1 MRNKLIII
9 LMFFCGVLFSQDN
22 TFIRTFNVAGM
33 NGGLALAVMEDG
45 GFVGTGQH
53 SHNGGTCYTYVYRI
67 DECGNI
73 LWFNLYNS
81 GGGGVSIDATSDSG
95 VVISASNG
103 NVIKID
109 QDGIP
114 EWQRTFSPSFGG
126 YVTSVIQTSDDGY
139 LVGSQSGYL
148 AKLDPVGNVIW
159 GANLSGGAI
168 HALGEFL
175 NGDFMFYKYTNSD
188 VHLGRV
194 SSSGSLVWERI
205 YYSGSSQDS
214 HNDWSGEALIDTN
227 HNTIIAASNT
237 SLVGDGGVLVTQF
250 DYNGNLLASNGFS
263 SPGSGG
269 EFVRSIDLTEHGGY
283 IIGGG
288 AYGFNTSAANVS
300 QIPGLPPDNLSGRDI
315 LLFKVD
321 TNINFQWSSVIGCS
335 GSEKAIGVRTNKD
348 NGYTISAYTDGAFFS
363 AQSFDPLFIKTDSL
377 GQVGCQQYSP
387 ILDQN
392 SVTISPST
400 PSYFSPMTISS
411 SSGMPSYFSIS
422 PSDYYMC
429 LDCSTTPF
437 FTISDTTLCVGD
449 TTWFV
454 NTSTGLICNQNWF
467 VDGILISGP
476 ADSVPFVFSTPGLHN
491 IKLETS
497 CGATYVDYEIDFY
510 VNNLKLYVTNIS
522 DYNSYEISCNG
533 FNDGF
538 IETYATSPFPP
549 VIYNWSTANQD
560 SLNQYNLYA
569 GTYNLQLTD
578 EFGCVFDTVF
588 ILLEPSSIISSYTVP
603 IMNGYNV
610 NCNGGQ
616 DGFIDLSVSGSVPVY
631 SYQWSNGD
639 TIEDINGLSAGTYS
653 YVVTDQNG
661 CITSDTIEIIEPTIN
676 IQESAVDVS
685 CFGATNGSVS
695 VNVSGST
702 APYYVFW
709 DNNINTTLVSSG
721 TYIYQIVDSIGCVYF
736 DSLIVSEPD
745 SFLVTEGVVD
755 VSCNGFNDG
764 SISLVIS
771 GATPPFVVNWF
782 GANIINAQA
791 GTYNYTI
798 VDSNNCYFSEIAIV
812 NEPNQV
818 DVLNQVVDPSCGN
831 TNDGSVSLQISG
843 GSSPYSVD
851 WGGSNPNSLGIGSYV
866 FVVTDDNNCVDSNT
880 VTLTS
885 VSNIQV
891 VSEITQISC
900 NSFCDGSID
909 LTITGGVSPYAVDWF
924 GVNPA
929 FLCEGS
935 VSYEIVDAVGCYY
948 AENFQI
954 ISPDS
959 VELSISQLGMQ
970 LEANASG
977 GVAPYSYEWF
987 NDFGSLVNSQT
998 VNITSNGSYYCIAI
1012 DVNHCQSD
1020 TVEYYY
1026 SETSIEDLGVTNLNI
1041 YPNPTDN
1048 ILNIEFESVIEND
1061 FSLYF
1066 IDVLG
1071 QKIMI
1076 DRIEKFKGNYTYKLD
1091 LQRFSQG
1098 IYIFELRSG
1107 SEIYNKKVIKK

>member
-1 MRNKLIII
+1 MKGLILVIFLFI
-9 LMFFCGVLFSQDN
+9 SLFSFSHSVQ
-22 TFIRTFNVAGM
+22 VQYCVSC
-33 NGGLALAVMEDG
+33 NGDLRIWLEHWHGTEDPSTTTMTIS
-45 GFVGTGQH
+45 VTINGT
-53 SHNGGTCYTYVYRI
+53 TTTYT
-67 DECGNI
+67 
-73 LWFNLYNS
+73 S
-81 GGGGVSIDATSDSG
+81 TPGGGVMNVPFSSLSGCSTPLTYAAGCPDENTYDDWVYYDFPGLPANVPLSFTIISGNTAFTSDGCGMYPLTVNFTLSTS
-95 VVISASNG
+95 VSIADQYICDG
-103 NVIKID
+103 NVTDPVFMDNNATWTNSNPSIGLPASGTGSI
-109 QDGIP
+109 
-114 EWQRTFSPSFGG
+114 PSFLPIGNPG
-126 YVTSVIQTSDDGY
+126 TIATISFSSVCATGSFDY
-139 LVGSQSGYL
+139 LIPPQL
-148 AKLDPVGNVIW
+148 
-159 GANLSGGAI
+159 
-168 HALGEFL
+168 
-175 NGDFMFYKYTNSD
+175 
-188 VHLGRV
+188 V
-194 SSSGSLVWERI
+194 SSSISSDFNGYNISCYGYNDGSIDLSTIGGSPPYIYSWDNGSGSEDLDSLVAGS
-205 YYSGSSQDS
+205 YSV
-214 HNDWSGEALIDTN
+214 IITDTN
-227 HNTIIAASNT
+227 GCSVIETIALT
-237 SLVGDGGVLVTQF
+237 EPTQLQTTISVST
-250 DYNGNLLASNGFS
+250 DYNGYDISCNDFN
-263 SPGSGG
+263 
-269 EFVRSIDLTEHGGY
+269 D
-283 IIGGG
+283 G
-288 AYGFNTSAANVS
+288 A
-300 QIPGLPPDNLSGRDI
+300 INLS
-315 LLFKVD
+315 V
-321 TNINFQWSSVIGCS
+321 S
-335 GSEKAIGVRTNKD
+335 GSVP
-348 NGYTISAYTDGAFFS
+348 AYTY
-363 AQSFDPLFIKTDSL
+363 LW
-377 GQVGCQQYSP
+377 
-387 ILDQN
+387 N
-392 SVTISPST
+392 N
-400 PSYFSPMTISS
+400 
-411 SSGMPSYFSIS
+411 
-422 PSDYYMC
+422 
-429 LDCSTTPF
+429 
-437 FTISDTTLCVGD
+437 GD
-449 TTWFV
+449 TTQ
-454 NTSTGLICNQNWF
+454 T
-467 VDGILISGP
+467 ISGLS
-476 ADSVPFVFSTPGLHN
+476 AGIYSVDVTDSISCTASTYITLSEPTM
-491 IKLETS
+491 LET
-497 CGATYVDYEIDFY
+497 T
-510 VNNLKLYVTNIS
+510 
-522 DYNSYEISCNG
+522 
-533 FNDGF
+533 
-538 IETYATSPFPP
+538 
-549 VIYNWSTANQD
+549 
-560 SLNQYNLYA
+560 
-569 GTYNLQLTD
+569 
-578 EFGCVFDTVF
+578 F
-588 ILLEPSSIISSYTVP
+588 ILSDI
-603 IMNGYNV
+603 NGYNV
-610 NCNGGQ
+610 CNDSQ

-745 SFLVTEGVVD
+745 SFIVTESVID

-782 GANIINAQA
+782 GANIVNAQA

-812 NEPNQV
+812 NEPNPI

-843 GSSPYSVD
+843 GNSPYSVD

-909 LTITGGVSPYAVDWF
+909 LTITGGVSPYTVDWF

-970 LEANASG
+970 LEGNASG
-977 GVAPYSYEWF
+977 GMAPYSYEWF

-1026 SETSIEDLGVTNLNI
+1026 SATSIEDLGVTNFNS

-1048 ILNIEFESVIEND
+1048 ILNIEFESVVEND

-1091 LQRFSQG
+1091 LQRFAQG
-1098 IYIFELRSG
+1098 IYILELRSG

>member
-1 MRNKLIII
+1 MKEIIF
-9 LMFFCGVLFSQDN
+9 LLFSIISFSCFSQTEIDSLAGFDEQYELDHIVEHGIDSSQINFYMDLAKQRFINKKYSVGFYAPPNVNLNTATVLDCDVDN
-22 TFIRTFNVAGM
+22 WGFEDGTLGGWNQQGAVEIVSNGVDPYGGFSWVYP
-33 NGGLALAVMEDG
+33 NGGNFSAKVSSDQNCCMDGRLDKVLNVPASGETLMSFHFAMSIFNYPHPASSAAKLWVEFYDGSGNLLSCPQYECYYSTDNGAVGVSNFVQTPNPASFYNPLANGDSPGTYPVTYADWNTVTLDLSVYQGQSITAVFRVEWCSPGPDWAYVLLDVDCPINSFDG
-45 GFVGTGQH
+45 IGCLDENGQATLCGPDNMSNYTWHDPSGSIVGNNQCLDVNTDG
-53 SHNGGTCYTYVYRI
+53 TYVLEAFP
-67 DECGNI
+67 DNVEC
-73 LWFNLYNS
+73 
-81 GGGGVSIDATSDSG
+81 T
-95 VVISASNG
+95 SASLLTFDFIVGPPLNMSYSVSNYNG
-103 NVIKID
+103 NNI
-109 QDGIP
+109 
-114 EWQRTFSPSFGG
+114 SCNG
-126 YVTSVIQTSDDGY
+126 Y
-139 LVGSQSGYL
+139 
-148 AKLDPVGNVIW
+148 N
-159 GANLSGGAI
+159 
-168 HALGEFL
+168 
-175 NGDFMFYKYTNSD
+175 
-188 VHLGRV
+188 
-194 SSSGSLVWERI
+194 
-205 YYSGSSQDS
+205 
-214 HNDWSGEALIDTN
+214 
-227 HNTIIAASNT
+227 
-237 SLVGDGGVLVTQF
+237 DGGVDITV
-250 DYNGNLLASNGFS
+250 
-263 SPGSGG
+263 SGG
-269 EFVRSIDLTEHGGY
+269 TPPYSYNWTTLNPSSADQFNMSAGSYDLQVTDSKGCV
-283 IIGGG
+283 
-288 AYGFNTSAANVS
+288 FDKTF
-300 QIPGLPPDNLSGRDI
+300 
-315 LLFKVD
+315 LLNEP
-321 TNINFQWSSVIGCS
+321 TPLQ
-335 GSEKAIGVRTNKD
+335 T
-348 NGYTISAYTDGAFFS
+348 TISA
-363 AQSFDPLFIKTDSL
+363 
-377 GQVGCQQYSP
+377 
-387 ILDQN
+387 
-392 SVTISPST
+392 
-400 PSYFSPMTISS
+400 
-411 SSGMPSYFSIS
+411 
-422 PSDYYMC
+422 
-429 LDCSTTPF
+429 
-437 FTISDTTLCVGD
+437 
-449 TTWFV
+449 
-454 NTSTGLICNQNWF
+454 
-467 VDGILISGP
+467 
-476 ADSVPFVFSTPGLHN
+476 
-491 IKLETS
+491 
-497 CGATYVDYEIDFY
+497 
-510 VNNLKLYVTNIS
+510 IS
-522 DYNSYEISCNG
+522 DYNGYHISCNG
-533 FNDGF
+533 YNDGSVNISAIGSVPGYTYLWDNGETTQSISGLSAGIYSLDITDSNSCTASTSISL
-538 IETYATSPFPP
+538 IEPTMLET
-549 VIYNWSTANQD
+549 T
-560 SLNQYNLYA
+560 
-569 GTYNLQLTD
+569 
-578 EFGCVFDTVF
+578 F
-588 ILLEPSSIISSYTVP
+588 ILSDV
-603 IMNGYNV
+603 NGYNV
-610 NCNGGQ
+610 CNDSQ
-616 DGFIDLSVSGSVPVY
+616 DGFIDLSISGSVPGY

-661 CITSDTIEIIEPTIN
+661 CLTSDTIEIIEPTIN
-676 IQESAVDVS
+676 IQESVVDVS

-709 DNNINTTLVSSG
+709 DNNINTTLVSLG
-721 TYIYQIVDSIGCVYF
+721 TYIYQIIDSIGCVYF

-745 SFLVTEGVVD
+745 SFIVTESVID

-782 GANIINAQA
+782 GANIVNAQA

-843 GSSPYSVD
+843 GNSPYSID
-851 WGGSNPNSLGIGSYV
+851 WGGSNPNSLGVGSYV

-891 VSEITQISC
+891 VSETTQISC

-935 VSYEIVDAVGCYY
+935 VSYEITDALGCNY

-970 LEANASG
+970 LEGNASG

-987 NDFGSLVNSQT
+987 NDFGSLANSQT

-1026 SETSIEDLGVTNLNI
+1026 STTSIEDLCVTNFNS
-1041 YPNPTDN
+1041 YPNPTHN

-1091 LQRFSQG
+1091 LQRFAQG
-1098 IYIFELRSG
+1098 IYILELSSG
-1107 SEIYNKKVIKK
+1107 REMYNKKIIRK

>member
-1 MRNKLIII
+1 MKKLLHLSLYI
-9 LMFFCGVLFSQDN
+9 LLSFNMLFSQN
-22 TFIRTFNVAGM
+22 
-33 NGGLALAVMEDG
+33 LAVQNPSFEGPTGPHITPPLWGICMPGQTPDTQPGSWGINLPPTDGNSYLGMVHQQPSWQEGASQQLLNEITGNAEPMQAGVAYQFDIDISDYPIVNQNFLGPSELLVWG
-45 GFVGTGQH
+45 GFSDCSQT
-53 SHNGGTCYTYVYRI
+53 
-67 DECGNI
+67 EL
-73 LWFNLYNS
+73 LW
-81 GGGGVSIDATSDSG
+81 
-95 VVISASNG
+95 
-103 NVIKID
+103 
-109 QDGIP
+109 
-114 EWQRTFSPSFGG
+114 
-126 YVTSVIQTSDDGY
+126 
-139 LVGSQSGYL
+139 
-148 AKLDPVGNVIW
+148 
-159 GANLSGGAI
+159 
-168 HALGEFL
+168 
-175 NGDFMFYKYTNSD
+175 
-188 VHLGRV
+188 
-194 SSSGSLVWERI
+194 SSGDVPNYVWTTYTVSFTPTMNFSHI
-205 YYSGSSQDS
+205 MFQCNGLNFAWGSI
-214 HNDWSGEALIDTN
+214 LIDNMSSITPPCD
-227 HNTIIAASNT
+227 TPQT
-237 SLVGDGGVLVTQF
+237 SLVPSNFNGYNISCNSYNDG
-250 DYNGNLLASNGFS
+250 
-263 SPGSGG
+263 
-269 EFVRSIDLTEHGGY
+269 SIDLTVTGDSLLGY
-283 IIGGG
+283 TYLWNNNATTEDI
-288 AYGFNTSAANVS
+288 T
-300 QIPGLPPDNLSGRDI
+300 NLSAGIYSVDI
-315 LLFKVD
+315 TDSNSCTTSISFTLTEPPLFQTTIYASTD
-321 TNINFQWSSVIGCS
+321 Y
-335 GSEKAIGVRTNKD
+335 
-348 NGYTISAYTDGAFFS
+348 NGY
-363 AQSFDPLFIKTDSL
+363 P
-377 GQVGCQQYSP
+377 
-387 ILDQN
+387 
-392 SVTISPST
+392 
-400 PSYFSPMTISS
+400 
-411 SSGMPSYFSIS
+411 
-422 PSDYYMC
+422 
-429 LDCSTTPF
+429 
-437 FTISDTTLCVGD
+437 
-449 TTWFV
+449 
-454 NTSTGLICNQNWF
+454 
-467 VDGILISGP
+467 
-476 ADSVPFVFSTPGLHN
+476 
-491 IKLETS
+491 
-497 CGATYVDYEIDFY
+497 
-510 VNNLKLYVTNIS
+510 
-522 DYNSYEISCNG
+522 ISCNG
-533 FNDGF
+533 YSDGGIDLSVSGSVPGYTYLWDNGDTTQTISGLSAGIYSVDITDSNTCTASTSISL
-538 IETYATSPFPP
+538 IEPTLLET
-549 VIYNWSTANQD
+549 T
-560 SLNQYNLYA
+560 
-569 GTYNLQLTD
+569 
-578 EFGCVFDTVF
+578 F
-588 ILLEPSSIISSYTVP
+588 ILSDI
-603 IMNGYNV
+603 NGYNL
-610 NCNGGQ
+610 CNDSQ

-653 YVVTDQNG
+653 YMVTDQNG

-676 IQESAVDVS
+676 IQESVVDVS

-709 DNNINTTLVSSG
+709 NNNINTSLVPSG
-721 TYIYQIVDSIGCVYF
+721 TYVYQIVDSIGCVYF

-745 SFLVTEGVVD
+745 SFIVTESVID

-782 GANIINAQA
+782 GANIVNAQA

-812 NEPNQV
+812 NEPNQI
-818 DVLNQVVDPSCGN
+818 DVLNQVIDPSCGN

-843 GSSPYSVD
+843 GNSPYSVD

-909 LTITGGVSPYAVDWF
+909 LTITGGVSPYTVDWF

-970 LEANASG
+970 LEGNASG

-1041 YPNPTDN
+1041 YPNPADN

-1061 FSLYF
+1061 FFLYF

-1091 LQRFSQG
+1091 LQRFAQG
-1098 IYIFELRSG
+1098 IYILELRSG
-1107 SEIYNKKVIKK
+1107 SEIYNKKIIRK

>member
-1 MRNKLIII
+1 MKKLLHLSLYI
-9 LMFFCGVLFSQDN
+9 LLSFNMLFSQN
-22 TFIRTFNVAGM
+22 
-33 NGGLALAVMEDG
+33 LAVQNPSFEGPTGPHITPPLWGICMPGQTPDTQPGSWGINLPPTDGNSYLGMVHQQPSWQEGASQQLLNEITGNAEPMQAGVAYQFDIDISDYPIVNQNFLGPSELLVWG
-45 GFVGTGQH
+45 GFSDCSQT
-53 SHNGGTCYTYVYRI
+53 
-67 DECGNI
+67 EL
-73 LWFNLYNS
+73 LW
-81 GGGGVSIDATSDSG
+81 
-95 VVISASNG
+95 
-103 NVIKID
+103 
-109 QDGIP
+109 
-114 EWQRTFSPSFGG
+114 
-126 YVTSVIQTSDDGY
+126 
-139 LVGSQSGYL
+139 
-148 AKLDPVGNVIW
+148 
-159 GANLSGGAI
+159 
-168 HALGEFL
+168 
-175 NGDFMFYKYTNSD
+175 
-188 VHLGRV
+188 
-194 SSSGSLVWERI
+194 SSGDVPNYVWTTYTVSFTPTMNFSHI
-205 YYSGSSQDS
+205 MFQCNGLNFAWGSI
-214 HNDWSGEALIDTN
+214 LIDNMSSITPPCD
-227 HNTIIAASNT
+227 TPQT
-237 SLVGDGGVLVTQF
+237 SLVPSNFNGYNISCNSYNDG
-250 DYNGNLLASNGFS
+250 
-263 SPGSGG
+263 
-269 EFVRSIDLTEHGGY
+269 SIDLTVTGDSLLGY
-283 IIGGG
+283 TYLWNNNATTEDI
-288 AYGFNTSAANVS
+288 T
-300 QIPGLPPDNLSGRDI
+300 NLSAGIYSVDI
-315 LLFKVD
+315 TDSNSCTTSISFTLTEPPLFQTTIYASTD
-321 TNINFQWSSVIGCS
+321 Y
-335 GSEKAIGVRTNKD
+335 
-348 NGYTISAYTDGAFFS
+348 NGY
-363 AQSFDPLFIKTDSL
+363 P
-377 GQVGCQQYSP
+377 
-387 ILDQN
+387 
-392 SVTISPST
+392 
-400 PSYFSPMTISS
+400 
-411 SSGMPSYFSIS
+411 
-422 PSDYYMC
+422 
-429 LDCSTTPF
+429 
-437 FTISDTTLCVGD
+437 
-449 TTWFV
+449 
-454 NTSTGLICNQNWF
+454 
-467 VDGILISGP
+467 
-476 ADSVPFVFSTPGLHN
+476 
-491 IKLETS
+491 
-497 CGATYVDYEIDFY
+497 
-510 VNNLKLYVTNIS
+510 
-522 DYNSYEISCNG
+522 ISCNG
-533 FNDGF
+533 YSDGGIDLSVSGSVPGYTYLWDNGDTTQTISGLSAGIYSVDITDSNTCTASTSISL
-538 IETYATSPFPP
+538 IEPTLLET
-549 VIYNWSTANQD
+549 T
-560 SLNQYNLYA
+560 
-569 GTYNLQLTD
+569 
-578 EFGCVFDTVF
+578 F
-588 ILLEPSSIISSYTVP
+588 ILSDI
-603 IMNGYNV
+603 NGYNL
-610 NCNGGQ
+610 CNDSQ

-653 YVVTDQNG
+653 YMVTDQNG

-676 IQESAVDVS
+676 IQESVVDVS

-709 DNNINTTLVSSG
+709 NNNINTSLVPSG
-721 TYIYQIVDSIGCVYF
+721 TYVYQIVDSIGCVYF

-745 SFLVTEGVVD
+745 SFIVTESVID

-764 SISLVIS
+764 SISLIIS

-782 GANIINAQA
+782 GANIVNAQA

-812 NEPNQV
+812 NEPNQI
-818 DVLNQVVDPSCGN
+818 DVLNQVIDPSCGN

-843 GSSPYSVD
+843 GNSPYSVD

-909 LTITGGVSPYAVDWF
+909 LTITGGVSPYTVDWF

-970 LEANASG
+970 LEGNASG

-1026 SETSIEDLGVTNLNI
+1026 SETSIEDLGVTNFNS

-1048 ILNIEFESVIEND
+1048 ILNIEFESVVEND

-1091 LQRFSQG
+1091 LQRFAQG
-1098 IYIFELRSG
+1098 IYILELRSG
-1107 SEIYNKKVIKK
+1107 SEIYNKKIIRK

>member
-1 MRNKLIII
+1 
-9 LMFFCGVLFSQDN
+9 GVCTWDF
-22 TFIRTFNVAGM
+22 G
-33 NGGLALAVMEDG
+33 DG
-45 GFVGTGQH
+45 
-53 SHNGGTCYTYVYRI
+53 
-67 DECGNI
+67 
-73 LWFNLYNS
+73 
-81 GGGGVSIDATSDSG
+81 
-95 VVISASNG
+95 
-103 NVIKID
+103 
-109 QDGIP
+109 
-114 EWQRTFSPSFGG
+114 SPT
-126 YVTSVIQTSDDGY
+126 VTTVQ
-139 LVGSQSGYL
+139 
-148 AKLDPVGNVIW
+148 
-159 GANLSGGAI
+159 GANTICHQFPSSGTYTVSLVYNATNCYPGAI
-168 HALGEFL
+168 CYGNSQVTIPQL
-175 NGDFMFYKYTNSD
+175 NI
-188 VHLGRV
+188 
-194 SSSGSLVWERI
+194 SSIES
-205 YYSGSSQDS
+205 
-214 HNDWSGEALIDTN
+214 
-227 HNTIIAASNT
+227 
-237 SLVGDGGVLVTQF
+237 
-250 DYNGNLLASNGFS
+250 DYNGFNVSCEGANDGWISMSSANNYSYEWPVSSTTPWSTPQYGPNVNGLTAGSYTVLATGSNGCTGNMVIILDEPSLGGLVSVIDASCYGSADGEIDFTPLDGFPPFQYSWSNGDIVEDPNSLGSGMHYLLLTDSFGCTETFQYEVFEPSPLISSTLASN
-263 SPGSGG
+263 
-269 EFVRSIDLTEHGGY
+269 
-283 IIGGG
+283 
-288 AYGFNTSAANVS
+288 
-300 QIPGLPPDNLSGRDI
+300 
-315 LLFKVD
+315 
-321 TNINFQWSSVIGCS
+321 
-335 GSEKAIGVRTNKD
+335 
-348 NGYTISAYTDGAFFS
+348 
-363 AQSFDPLFIKTDSL
+363 
-377 GQVGCQQYSP
+377 
-387 ILDQN
+387 
-392 SVTISPST
+392 
-400 PSYFSPMTISS
+400 YF
-411 SSGMPSYFSIS
+411 
-422 PSDYYMC
+422 
-429 LDCSTTPF
+429 
-437 FTISDTTLCVGD
+437 
-449 TTWFV
+449 
-454 NTSTGLICNQNWF
+454 
-467 VDGILISGP
+467 
-476 ADSVPFVFSTPGLHN
+476 
-491 IKLETS
+491 
-497 CGATYVDYEIDFY
+497 
-510 VNNLKLYVTNIS
+510 
-522 DYNSYEISCNG
+522 
-533 FNDGF
+533 
-538 IETYATSPFPP
+538 
-549 VIYNWSTANQD
+549 
-560 SLNQYNLYA
+560 
-569 GTYNLQLTD
+569 
-578 EFGCVFDTVF
+578 
-588 ILLEPSSIISSYTVP
+588 
-603 IMNGYNV
+603 GYNV
-610 NCNGGQ
+610 SCIGSQ

-709 DNNINTTLVSSG
+709 DNNINTSLVPSG
-721 TYIYQIVDSIGCVYF
+721 TYVYQIIDSIGCVYF

-745 SFLVTEGVVD
+745 SFIVTESVVD

-782 GANIINAQA
+782 GANIVNAQV

>member
-1 MRNKLIII
+1 MKKIFFVLA
-9 LMFFCGVLFSQDN
+9 FFCNTYLFSHSVQVQYCVSCSGDLRIWLEHWHAQWGEDPN
-22 TFIRTFNVAGM
+22 STTMTISITINGTTSTITSVPGGAVNNMTPGQLPGCSTPIIYVAGCPGEENTYNDWVYYDFPGLPANVPLSFTIISGNTAFTADGCGMYPLTVNFTLSTILSIDDQYICDGNVTDPVIM
-33 NGGLALAVMEDG
+33 NNNATWTNSNPSIGLPASG
-45 GFVGTGQH
+45 TGTIPSFSPIVGTGA
-53 SHNGGTCYTYVYRI
+53 SATISYSSTC
-67 DECGNI
+67 
-73 LWFNLYNS
+73 
-81 GGGGVSIDATSDSG
+81 
-95 VVISASNG
+95 
-103 NVIKID
+103 
-109 QDGIP
+109 
-114 EWQRTFSPSFGG
+114 
-126 YVTSVIQTSDDGY
+126 
-139 LVGSQSGYL
+139 
-148 AKLDPVGNVIW
+148 
-159 GANLSGGAI
+159 
-168 HALGEFL
+168 
-175 NGDFMFYKYTNSD
+175 
-188 VHLGRV
+188 
-194 SSSGSLVWERI
+194 SSGSFDYNISPPLDL
-205 YYSGSSQDS
+205 S
-214 HNDWSGEALIDTN
+214 
-227 HNTIIAASNT
+227 
-237 SLVGDGGVLVTQF
+237 SLVS
-250 DYNGNLLASNGFS
+250 DYNGNN
-263 SPGSGG
+263 
-269 EFVRSIDLTEHGGY
+269 
-283 IIGGG
+283 
-288 AYGFNTSAANVS
+288 
-300 QIPGLPPDNLSGRDI
+300 
-315 LLFKVD
+315 
-321 TNINFQWSSVIGCS
+321 
-335 GSEKAIGVRTNKD
+335 
-348 NGYTISAYTDGAFFS
+348 
-363 AQSFDPLFIKTDSL
+363 
-377 GQVGCQQYSP
+377 
-387 ILDQN
+387 
-392 SVTISPST
+392 
-400 PSYFSPMTISS
+400 
-411 SSGMPSYFSIS
+411 
-422 PSDYYMC
+422 
-429 LDCSTTPF
+429 
-437 FTISDTTLCVGD
+437 
-449 TTWFV
+449 
-454 NTSTGLICNQNWF
+454 
-467 VDGILISGP
+467 
-476 ADSVPFVFSTPGLHN
+476 
-491 IKLETS
+491 
-497 CGATYVDYEIDFY
+497 
-510 VNNLKLYVTNIS
+510 
-522 DYNSYEISCNG
+522 ISCNG
-533 FNDGF
+533 YNDGS
-538 IETYATSPFPP
+538 IDLSTIGGSPPY
-549 VIYNWSTANQD
+549 IYSWNIGSGSEDLD
-560 SLNQYNLYA
+560 SLFA
-569 GTYNLQLTD
+569 GSYSVVVTDSNSCFLSDTITLTEPTPLQTAITTSTD
-578 EFGCVFDTVF
+578 
-588 ILLEPSSIISSYTVP
+588 Y
-603 IMNGYNV
+603 NGYNIS
-610 NCNGGQ
+610 CNGYSDGGIDLNVSGSVPGYAYLWSNGDTTQSISGLSSGIYSVNVIDSISCSVSTSISLIEPTLLEITYILSDINEYNVCNNSQ

-653 YVVTDQNG
+653 YMVTDQNG

-709 DNNINTTLVSSG
+709 NNNINTTLVSSG
-721 TYIYQIVDSIGCVYF
+721 TYVYQIIDSIGCVYF

-745 SFLVTEGVVD
+745 SFIVTESVID
-755 VSCNGFNDG
+755 VSCNGFNDA

-782 GANIINAQA
+782 GANILNAQA

-812 NEPNQV
+812 NEPNQI

-843 GSSPYSVD
+843 GTSPYSVD

-885 VSNIQV
+885 VSNIGV
-891 VSEITQISC
+891 VSETTQISC

-970 LEANASG
+970 LEGNASG

-1026 SETSIEDLGVTNLNI
+1026 SETSIEDLGVANLNI

-1048 ILNIEFESVIEND
+1048 VLNIDFESVTEND
-1061 FSLYF
+1061 FSLCF

-1076 DRIEKFKGNYTYKLD
+1076 DRIEAFKGNYTYKLD
-1091 LQRFSQG
+1091 LQRFAQG